1 MRACDRRNTPQSAR
15 RIKRVC
21 VIVCCSLPDETI
33 DRKKKEE
40 KRNEAVE
47 KIYIYFRPRSIYCR
61 SVVIVKK

>member
-47 KIYIYFRPRSIYCR
+47 K
-61 SVVIVKK
+61 K